1 LNFITRSTNSLTNNV
16 IGIFMSLVKSIGNKK
31 VNFDFNKNFISIFID
46 KINTSD
52 LQFINQTL
60 KDLHPSD
67 VANLIENLPYEN
79 RVKLMEIESFNLAP
93 EIFIELNESVQS
105 EVLQLLSI
113 DSISNI
119 IKRLESDNAVAILE
133 NLELSKKNLILDK
146 LPPKDRFLLE
156 EGLSYPEDSA
166 ARIMQR
172 EFTAIPSDWTVGQT
186 IDYLRE
192 SKDLP
197 QEFLEIFIVDNDFKP
212 IGIVPS
218 SRVLRTSR
226 DSKMNSIM
234 REMPVLISVN
244 MDKEE
249 VGYTFENYNLL
260 SAGVVNKDNKLVG
273 MITADDVVTVVQ
285 EEAEEDVLRLAGV
298 GDEEITDSVFVKT
311 KRRFNWLLVNLAT
324 ALLASWVIS
333 IFGAEIEKVVALAFL
348 MPIVASMGGNA
359 GMQTLAVTIRAI
371 ATKELSS
378 SNINKIVGKEFF
390 IGVLNGIIFAVIT
403 GVVVL
408 LWFKQI
414 DLSIIIAAS
423 MVLNM
428 IVAGLFG
435 ILIPVTLKKFKIDP
449 ALASSVFVTTV
460 TDVIGFL
467 SFLGIGSLVFL

>member
-1 LNFITRSTNSLTNNV
+1 
-16 IGIFMSLVKSIGNKK
+16 MSLIKSIGNKK
-31 VNFDFNKNFISIFID
+31 VNLDFNKNFITVFIE
-46 KINTSD
+46 KINISD

-67 VANLIENLPYEN
+67 TANLIENLPYET
-79 RVKLMEIESFNLAP
+79 RVKLIEIESFNIAP
-93 EIFIELNESVQS
+93 EIFIELNESIQS
-105 EVLQLLSI
+105 EVLHLISI
-113 DSISNI
+113 DSISEI
-119 IKRLESDNAVAILE
+119 IKRLESDDAVSILE
-133 NLELSKKNLILDK
+133 NLELDKKNLILDK

-197 QEFLEIFIVDNDFKP
+197 QEFLEIFIVDNEFKP
-212 IGIVPS
+212 IGTVPS
-218 SRVLRTSR
+218 SRVLRTAR
-226 DSKMNSIM
+226 DSKMSSIM

-249 VGYTFENYNLL
+249 VGISFENYNLV

-273 MITADDVVTVVQ
+273 MSTADDVVTVVQ

-298 GDEEITDSVFVKT
+298 GNEEITDSVFVKT

-378 SNINKIVGKEFF
+378 GNINKIISKEFF
-390 IGVLNGIIFAVIT
+390 IGVLNGIIFAIIT
-403 GVVVL
+403 GVIVQ

-428 IVAGLFG
+428 IVAGLCG
-435 ILIPVTLKKFKIDP
+435 ILIPVTLKKMNIDP

>member
-1 LNFITRSTNSLTNNV
+1 
-16 IGIFMSLVKSIGNKK
+16 MSLIKSIGNKK
-31 VNFDFNKNFISIFID
+31 VNFDFNKNFITIFSD
-46 KINTSD
+46 KINNSD
-52 LQFINQTL
+52 IQFINQTL

-67 VANLIENLPYEN
+67 VANLIENLSYDT
-79 RVKLMEIESFNLAP
+79 RVKLIEIESFNIAP
-93 EIFIELNESVQS
+93 EIFIELNESIQG
-105 EVLQLLSI
+105 EVLKLLSI
-113 DSISNI
+113 NSIANI
-119 IKRLESDNAVAILE
+119 IKRLESDDAVSILE
-133 NLELSKKNLILDK
+133 NIEIDKKNLILDK

-192 SKDLP
+192 SNDLP

-218 SRVLRTSR
+218 SRVLRTPR
-226 DSKMNSIM
+226 EFKMNSIM

-249 VGYTFENYNLL
+249 VGHTFENYNLV
-260 SAGVVNKDNKLVG
+260 SAGVVNKNNKLVG

-298 GDEEITDSVFVKT
+298 GDEEITDTVFVKT
-311 KRRFNWLLVNLAT
+311 KRRFNWLLINLAT

-378 SNINKIVGKEFF
+378 SNINQIIGKEFF

-403 GVVVL
+403 GVVVH

-428 IVAGLFG
+428 MVAGLFG
-435 ILIPVTLKKFKIDP
+435 ILIPVTLKKMNIDP

-467 SFLGIGSLVFL
+467 SF

>member
-1 LNFITRSTNSLTNNV
+1 
-16 IGIFMSLVKSIGNKK
+16 MSLVKSIGGKK
-31 VNFDFNKNFISIFID
+31 VNFDFNKEFLSVFSD
-46 KINTSD
+46 KIKSTD
-52 LQFINQTL
+52 IKFINQTL
-60 KDLHPSD
+60 ADLHPSD
-67 VANLIENLPYEN
+67 IANLIENLSSET
-79 RVKLMEIESFNLAP
+79 REKLIEIEEFDIDP
-93 EIFIELNESVQS
+93 EIFVEINESIQT
-105 EVLQLLSI
+105 EVLQLLSS
-113 DSISNI
+113 DSIAKI
-119 IKRLESDNAVAILE
+119 IKRLESDNAISIIE
-133 NLELSKKNLILDK
+133 NLSQEKKNSVLDK

-172 EFTAIPSDWTVGQT
+172 EFTAVPSDWSVGQT

-197 QEFLEIFIVDNDFKP
+197 EEFLEIFIVDNDFKP

-218 SRVLRTSR
+218 SRVLRTPR
-226 DSKMNSIM
+226 EKKMNSIM

-249 VGYTFENYNLL
+249 VGHTFENYNLV
-260 SAGVVNKDNKLVG
+260 SAGVVNKSNKLVG

-298 GDEEITDSVFVKT
+298 GDEEITDSVVIKT
-311 KRRFNWLLVNLAT
+311 KRRFNWLLLNLFT
-324 ALLASWVIS
+324 ALLATWVIS
-333 IFGAEIEKVVALAFL
+333 LFGASIEQMVALAFL

-378 SNINKIVGKEFF
+378 GNFNKVVGKEFL
-390 IGVLNGIIFAVIT
+390 IGILNGIIFAVIT
-403 GVVVL
+403 AIIVQFWFQEIKLSL
-408 LWFKQI
+408 LI
-414 DLSIIIAAS
+414 GIS
-423 MVLNM
+423 MILNM

-435 ILIPVTLKKFKIDP
+435 ILVPVSLKKVNIDP
-449 ALASSVFVTTV
+449 ALASSVFVTTI

-467 SFLGIGSLVFL
+467 SFLGIGSYLFLN

>member
-1 LNFITRSTNSLTNNV
+1 
-16 IGIFMSLVKSIGNKK
+16 MSLIKSIGNKK
-31 VNFDFNKNFISIFID
+31 VNFDFNKNFITIFSD
-46 KINTSD
+46 KINNSD
-52 LQFINQTL
+52 IQFINQTL

-67 VANLIENLPYEN
+67 VANLIENLSYDT
-79 RVKLMEIESFNLAP
+79 RVKLIEIESFNIAP
-93 EIFIELNESVQS
+93 EIFIELNESIQG
-105 EVLQLLSI
+105 EVLKLLSI
-113 DSISNI
+113 NSIANI
-119 IKRLESDNAVAILE
+119 IKRLESDDAVSILE
-133 NLELSKKNLILDK
+133 NIEIEKKNLILDK

-192 SKDLP
+192 SNDLP

-218 SRVLRTSR
+218 SRVLRTPR
-226 DSKMNSIM
+226 EFKMNSIM

-249 VGYTFENYNLL
+249 VGHTFENYNLV
-260 SAGVVNKDNKLVG
+260 SAGVVNKNNKLVG

-298 GDEEITDSVFVKT
+298 GDEEITDTVFVKT
-311 KRRFNWLLVNLAT
+311 KRRFNWLLINLAT
-324 ALLASWVIS
+324 ALLASWIIS

-378 SNINKIVGKEFF
+378 SNINQIIGKEFF

-403 GVVVL
+403 AVVVH

-435 ILIPVTLKKFKIDP
+435 ILIPVTLKKMNIDP

-467 SFLGIGSLVFL
+467 SFLGIGSLMFL

>member
-1 LNFITRSTNSLTNNV
+1 
-16 IGIFMSLVKSIGNKK
+16 MSLIKSIGNKK
-31 VNFDFNKNFISIFID
+31 VNLDFNKNFITVFSA
-46 KINTSD
+46 KINVGD
-52 LQFINQTL
+52 LQFINQSL

-67 VANLIENLPYEN
+67 TANLIENLSYET
-79 RVKLMEIESFNLAP
+79 RVKLIEIESFNIAP
-93 EIFIELNESVQS
+93 EIFIELNESIQS
-105 EVLQLLSI
+105 EVLHLISI
-113 DSISNI
+113 DSISEI
-119 IKRLESDNAVAILE
+119 IKRLESDDAVSILE
-133 NLELSKKNLILDK
+133 NLDLNKKNLILDK

-197 QEFLEIFIVDNDFKP
+197 QEFLEIFIVDNEFKP
-212 IGIVPS
+212 IGTVPS
-218 SRVLRTSR
+218 SRVLRTAR
-226 DSKMNSIM
+226 DSKMNTIM

-249 VGYTFENYNLL
+249 VGITFENYNLV
-260 SAGVVNKDNKLVG
+260 SAGVVNKNNKLVG

-298 GDEEITDSVFVKT
+298 GNEEITDTVFVKT

-371 ATKELSS
+371 ATKELTS
-378 SNINKIVGKEFF
+378 SNINKIITKEFF
-390 IGVLNGIIFAVIT
+390 IGVLNGIIFAIIT
-403 GVVVL
+403 GIIVQ
-408 LWFKQI
+408 LWFKQF

-435 ILIPVTLKKFKIDP
+435 ILIPVTLKKINIDP